1 MNPSTLRRTA
11 AALLAVLSLAAP
23 MYAAKRRAV
32 AHRVRPTE
40 FTVTISGTVLDAVT
54 NAPVISAEV
63 VAGSRSTVTD
73 SEGKYE
79 LKNVFGSN
87 TVDLRV
93 QRSGYVPSTFVFKPT
108 DSPIQN
114 FRLAPT
120 PTVRVTLTDGSVK
133 NLDFESLQ
141 FGYPQVFTGY
151 IQSPSEDF
159 CKITD
164 STKINVDRTQMAKLA
179 GPAQTVPA
187 GACCT
192 GNAQKMTLTLK
203 TGEVMDV
210 IFMDTCQERN
220 KVDVIGR
227 EHVNAQFL
235 QIPIGT
241 ISEVVFP

>member
-1 MNPSTLRRTA
+1 MNPSTLRRA
-11 AALLAVLSLAAP
+11 AVALLAVIALAAP
-23 MYAAKRRAV
+23 MHAAKRRAV
-32 AHRVRPTE
+32 AHRVKPLE
-40 FTVTISGTVLDAVT
+40 FTVNVSGIVLDAVT
-54 NAPVISAEV
+54 NGPVVSAEV
-63 VAGSRSTVTD
+63 VAGTRSTFTD
-73 SEGKYE
+73 AEGRFE

-87 TVDLRV
+87 TVDVQV
-93 QRSGYVPSTFVFKPT
+93 QRSGYVPSTVVLKPT
-108 DSPIQN
+108 DSPILT

-120 PTVRVTLTDGSVK
+120 PTVRVVLTDGAVK

-164 STKINVDRTQMAKLA
+164 STKINVDRSQMAKLA
-179 GPAQTVPA
+179 GPAQTVAA

-203 TGEVMDV
+203 TGEVMEV

-220 KVDVIGR
+220 RVDVIGR
-227 EHVNAQFL
+227 EHVNAQFV